1 VSDGEFDQATFAG
14 HLDGALLPAQRR
26 QAPRLL
32 ADRVQVN
39 VVMPGVVMEQQR
51 PGGLG
56 AMCEGESVGDPG
68 VPPAAALWVLSVGEL
83 AVVDQQDARDASA
96 CPEIQ
101 AGLAL
106 SRSCPRPGSWSGR

>member
-39 VVMPGVVMEQQR
+39 VVMPG
-51 PGGLG
+51 
-56 AMCEGESVGDPG
+56 S
-68 VPPAAALWVLSVGEL
+68 
-83 AVVDQQDARDASA
+83 
-96 CPEIQ
+96 
-101 AGLAL
+101 
-106 SRSCPRPGSWSGR
+106 